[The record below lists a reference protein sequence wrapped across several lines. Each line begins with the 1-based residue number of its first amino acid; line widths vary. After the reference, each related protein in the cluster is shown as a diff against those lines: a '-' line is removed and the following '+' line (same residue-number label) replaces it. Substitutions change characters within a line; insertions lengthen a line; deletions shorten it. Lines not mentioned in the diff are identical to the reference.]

1 MSESNNVK
9 FVESDGKW
17 LWKLYGTNGSVVHRS
32 NLFDTEQEA
41 RSNYEA
47 YGNGVGPSNAEEAN
61 TVPEAPQ
68 QAPEG
73 STAGPEADLGAGNAG
88 QAEETADLD
97 KTVGESADTLSNPN
111 A

>member
-17 LWKLYGTNGSVVHRS
+17 LWKLYGVDGSVIHRS

-41 RSNYEA
+41 RADYEA
-47 YGNGVGPSNAEEAN
+47 YGNGVGQSTGEGSNTA
-61 TVPEAPQ
+61 PEAPQ
-68 QAPEG
+68 QATEG
-73 STAGPEADLGAGNAG
+73 VPTAPQDDLGTGSAGPAEENAG
-88 QAEETADLD
+88 LD
-97 KTVGESADTLSNPN
+97 KTVGESADTMNNPN

>member
-17 LWKLYGTNGSVVHRS
+17 LWKLYGVDGSVIHRS

-41 RSNYEA
+41 RADYEA
-47 YGNGVGPSNAEEAN
+47 YGNGVGPSNTNEAN
-61 TVPEAPQ
+61 AAPEAPQ
-68 QAPEG
+68 EATEG
-73 STAGPEADLGAGNAG
+73 STAASEGDLGAGNAG
-88 QAEETADLD
+88 QAEESTGLD
-97 KTVGESADTLSNPN
+97 KTVGESADTLNNPN

>member
-17 LWKLYGTNGSVVHRS
+17 LWKLYGVDGSVIHRS

-41 RSNYEA
+41 RADYEA
-47 YGNGVGPSNAEEAN
+47 YGNGVGPSTAEGVN

-68 QAPEG
+68 EATEGATTAPQEDLEAG
-73 STAGPEADLGAGNAG
+73 SAGPAEENAG
-88 QAEETADLD
+88 LD
-97 KTVGESADTLSNPN
+97 KTVGESGDTLNNPN

>member
-17 LWKLYGTNGSVVHRS
+17 LWKLYGVDGSVIHRS

-41 RSNYEA
+41 KADYEA
-47 YGNGVGPSNAEEAN
+47 YGNGVGTSTADEAN
-61 TVPEAPQ
+61 TAPEAPQ
-68 QAPEG
+68 QATEGATTAPEG
-73 STAGPEADLGAGNAG
+73 DLGAGNAG
-88 QAEETADLD
+88 QAEETAGLD
-97 KTVGESADTLSNPN
+97 KTVGESADTLNNPN